1 MGDQAGSASSILAA
15 AEEHDT
21 FGSSAPRGIVADA
34 WKRSAEG
41 SEARVES
48 TVARWGVGSF
58 PQSVADASD
67 ARTSVGCGSR
77 GGLRGRRSAAADL
90 SCSIGSTVRLS
101 TSSSTIRPSRSSASS
116 KEPRCPLAQDS
127 LPLSSLD
134 SAARDWICSSFAGIA
149 GIAGQGPSD
158 IRLLVWCQR
167 SFWTNSVYPES
178 FDSAHPEPV
187 EG

>member
-21 FGSSAPRGIVADA
+21 FGSTAPRGIVADA

-90 SCSIGSTVRLS
+90 SCSIGST
-101 TSSSTIRPSRSSASS
+101 IRPSRSSASS

-134 SAARDWICSSFAGIA
+134 SAVRDWICSSFAGIA

-178 FDSAHPEPV
+178 FDSAHSEPV